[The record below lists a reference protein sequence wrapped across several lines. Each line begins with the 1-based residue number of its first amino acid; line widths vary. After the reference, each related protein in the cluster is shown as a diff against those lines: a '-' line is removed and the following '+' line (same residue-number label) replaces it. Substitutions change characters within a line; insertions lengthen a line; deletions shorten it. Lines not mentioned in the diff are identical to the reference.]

1 MRVFLINSY
10 CKINI
15 SLRVIKKLKNGL
27 HKINTFIIF
36 ARIFDQ
42 IYLKEIK
49 NTKDKISFYGKFKNK
64 ISKSNNT
71 ISRILDL
78 LRKNNFIK
86 KNYFE
91 IKVKK
96 NIPTKS
102 GLGGGSMNAASLLT
116 FLAKK
121 YNLRIKQK
129 DLFKLAAKV
138 GSDVIVGLKFQN
150 VFFNSGSN
158 TIKRYKNKLNLF
170 VLLVKPNVNCS
181 TKLIYS
187 KNRQFSKQY
196 KNKDISKFGKFFEKD
211 VNDLEKVAFKIY
223 PKIKRLKDYLN
234 IQKKCI
240 FSRMTGSGSVCVA
253 YFKDYKAARKAEI
266 NLKNKFPNYWCKL
279 SKAM

>member
-27 HKINTFIIF
+27 HKINTFITF

-86 KNYFE
+86 KIYFE

-116 FLAKK
+116 FLVKK

-170 VLLVKPNVNCS
+170 VLLVKPDVNCS

-196 KNKDISKFGKFFEKD
+196 KNKDISKFRNFFEKD

>member
-27 HKINTFIIF
+27 HKINTFITF

-78 LRKNNFIK
+78 LRKKNFIK
-86 KNYFE
+86 KIYFE

-116 FLAKK
+116 FLVKK

>member
-27 HKINTFIIF
+27 HKINTFITF

-42 IYLKEIK
+42 IYIKEIK
-49 NTKDKISFYGKFKNK
+49 NSKDKILFYGPFKNN

-71 ISRILDL
+71 ISRTLEL

-86 KNYFE
+86 KVYFE
-91 IKVKK
+91 VKIKK

-116 FLAKK
+116 FLVKK
-121 YNLRIKQK
+121 YKLKIKQK
-129 DLFKLAAKV
+129 DLFKLAAKI

-150 VFFNSGSN
+150 TFFNSGNN
-158 TIKRYKNKLNLF
+158 TIRRYKDKLNLF
-170 VLLVKPNVNCS
+170 ILLAKPNVNCS

-196 KNKDISKFGKFFEKD
+196 TNKDISKFGNFFEND
-211 VNDLEKVAFKIY
+211 VNDLENIAFKIH
-223 PKIKRLKDYLN
+223 PKIKRLKGYLDS
-234 IQKKCI
+234 QKKCNFKVEVPRVNI
-240 FSRMTGSGSVCVA
+240 MKKDKFGEILYIIGLFMRKITLNGGKCV
-253 YFKDYKAARKAEI
+253 
-266 NLKNKFPNYWCKL
+266 LKN
-279 SKAM
+279 

>member
-27 HKINTFIIF
+27 HKINTFITF

-49 NTKDKISFYGKFKNK
+49 NTKDKISFYGKFKNN

-86 KNYFE
+86 KIYFE

-116 FLAKK
+116 FLVKK

>member
-27 HKINTFIIF
+27 HKINTFITF

-86 KNYFE
+86 KIYFE

-116 FLAKK
+116 FLVNK

-150 VFFNSGSN
+150 VFFNSSSN

-196 KNKDISKFGKFFEKD
+196 KNKDISKFGNFFEKD

>member
-27 HKINTFIIF
+27 HKINTFITF

-86 KNYFE
+86 KIYFE

-116 FLAKK
+116 FLVKK

-129 DLFKLAAKV
+129 DLFKLTAKV

-170 VLLVKPNVNCS
+170 VLLVKPDINCS

-196 KNKDISKFGKFFEKD
+196 KNKDISKFGNFFEKD

>member
-27 HKINTFIIF
+27 HKINTFITF

-86 KNYFE
+86 KIYFE

-116 FLAKK
+116 FLVKK

-170 VLLVKPNVNCS
+170 VLLVKPDVNCS

-196 KNKDISKFGKFFEKD
+196 KNKDISKFRKFFEKD

>member
-27 HKINTFIIF
+27 HKINTFITF

-86 KNYFE
+86 KIYFE

-116 FLAKK
+116 FLVKK
-121 YNLRIKQK
+121 YNLKIKQK
-129 DLFKLAAKV
+129 DLFKLAAKI

-170 VLLVKPNVNCS
+170 VLLVKPDINCS

-196 KNKDISKFGKFFEKD
+196 KNKDISKFGNFLEKD

>member
-15 SLRVIKKLKNGL
+15 SLRVIKRLKNGL
-27 HKINTFIIF
+27 HKINTFITF

-49 NTKDKISFYGKFKNK
+49 NTKDKITFYGKFKNK

-86 KNYFE
+86 KIYFE

-116 FLAKK
+116 FLVKK

-138 GSDVIVGLKFQN
+138 GSDVIVGLKFKN

-170 VLLVKPNVNCS
+170 VLLVKPDINCS

>member
-49 NTKDKISFYGKFKNK
+49 NTKDKISFYGKFKNN
-64 ISKSNNT
+64 ISNSNNT
-71 ISRILDL
+71 ISKMLDL

-86 KNYFE
+86 KIYFN

-96 NIPTKS
+96 SIPTKS
-102 GLGGGSMNAASLLT
+102 GLGGGSMNAASLLA
-116 FLAKK
+116 FLIKK
-121 YNLRIKQK
+121 YKLKIKK
-129 DLFKLAAKV
+129 RDLFKMAAKV
-138 GSDVIVGLKFQN
+138 GSDVVIGLKFQN
-150 VFFNSGSN
+150 AFFNSGSN
-158 TIKRYKNKLNLF
+158 TIKRYKKKLNLF
-170 VLLVKPNVNCS
+170 ILLVKPNVNCS
-181 TKLIYS
+181 TRLIYS

-196 KNKDISKFGKFFEKD
+196 KNNEISKFDNFFEKD
-211 VNDLEKVAFKIY
+211 VNDLENIAFKIY
-223 PKIKRLKDYLN
+223 PKIKRLKNYLN
-234 IQKKCI
+234 IQKKCN

-253 YFKDYKAARKAEI
+253 YFKDYKSARKAEL
-266 NLKNKFPNYWCKL
+266 NLKKRFPNYWCKL
-279 SKAM
+279 SKVM

>member
-27 HKINTFIIF
+27 HKINTFITF

-116 FLAKK
+116 FLVKK

-187 KNRQFSKQY
+187 KNRKFSKQY
-196 KNKDISKFGKFFEKD
+196 KNKDISKFGNFFEKD